1 MGGRRAEK
9 KRKKKKKIGG
19 VKREEE
25 RMSRST
31 NCQLF
36 LLVAHANAF
45 LSSIPH
51 ACVLCVRI
59 NLNTNER
66 TMKKNGWGMGV
77 WRCSVGRREKA
88 GHRLREATRSEEKG
102 DERSDKEKNG
112 ERAKDSAR
120 VGKREEKKKI

>member
-1 MGGRRAEK
+1 MVRKEGKDGRRDIQTDSRNASNNAPMRGVKGRKKRK
-9 KRKKKKKIGG
+9 KRKKKKMGG

-45 LSSIPH
+45 LSSRPH

-66 TMKKNGWGMGV
+66 TMKKNDGAGGGGV
-77 WRCSVGRREKA
+77 W
-88 GHRLREATRSEEKG
+88 
-102 DERSDKEKNG
+102 
-112 ERAKDSAR
+112 
-120 VGKREEKKKI
+120 